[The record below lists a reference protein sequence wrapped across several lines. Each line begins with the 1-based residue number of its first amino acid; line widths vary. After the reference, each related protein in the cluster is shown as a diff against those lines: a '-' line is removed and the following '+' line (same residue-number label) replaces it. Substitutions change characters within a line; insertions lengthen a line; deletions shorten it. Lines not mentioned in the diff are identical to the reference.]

1 MQTAMS
7 KSEKWQYTGE
17 YLQACN
23 CDWGC
28 PCNVGA
34 RPTMGFC
41 EGGFA
46 VNVTTGKHDSTK
58 LDGAKFAFFAKW
70 PGQIHEGGGT
80 AGIWIDE
87 KATKGQKD
95 ALVRIITG
103 KAGGLPWSILAA
115 TVEKWLE
122 PRFVPFEWKFDGV
135 HSRFKAGQAVH
146 ATLEPIRNPVT
157 GEEGRASIL
166 LPDGFIFKEGE
177 IASLRAFAVFDQGIK
192 YAHPGKNAHVAT
204 VNHSS

>member
-1 MQTAMS
+1 
-7 KSEKWQYTGE
+7 
-17 YLQACN
+17 
-23 CDWGC
+23 
-28 PCNVGA
+28 VGI
-34 RPTMGFC
+34 M
-41 EGGFA
+41 
-46 VNVTTGKHDSTK
+46 
-58 LDGAKFAFFAKW
+58 
-70 PGQIHEGGGT
+70 
-80 AGIWIDE
+80 
-87 KATKGQKD
+87 
-95 ALVRIITG
+95 TG
-103 KAGGLPWSILAA
+103 KAGGLPWGVLAA